1 MIELKFSDTVV
12 DTRIDLKFYDMVGEA
27 DTSFLPEVK
36 TEQSA
41 CADVKARFHAAGVTF
56 FDDMNVKRT
65 GNVYFDSDDR
75 RIFTLHPYERACI
88 PTGWRVIIP
97 HGYQMKLV
105 PRSGLAL
112 KFGITLI
119 NTPGTID
126 SDYTDELMVILHNT
140 SRQPYVITEGDSI
153 AQMEIVPNNMPN
165 VEFSVIAD
173 ILEVRAHKSTSNR
186 EGGFGSTGK

>member
-1 MIELKFSDTVV
+1 MIA
-12 DTRIDLKFYDMVGEA
+12 LKFYDMTGEA
-27 DTSFLPEVK
+27 NTSFLPEVK
-36 TEQSA
+36 TAQSA
-41 CADVKARFHAAGVTF
+41 CADVKARFHSAGVTF

-65 GNVYFDSDDR
+65 GNVYFNSDDR
-75 RIFTLHPYERACI
+75 RFFTLYPRERACI

-126 SDYTDELMVILHNT
+126 SDYTDELMVILYNT

-153 AQMEIVPNNMPN
+153 AQMEIVPNNMSN
-165 VEFSVIAD
+165 VEFYVIAD